1 MTNPACTS
9 RSSIIAVRAGSQ
21 PLHRGAISSE
31 SDNSSGE
38 PLVDTVFRPDDLPT
52 REVIANPYP
61 AYRELREQS
70 PFNYIDIPAG
80 TVPGIEG
87 AIRGWALMKHA
98 DVYSVLRDHERF
110 SSAHNPLVG
119 KAFPPLV
126 LILDDPPRHTRFRR
140 LVNKTF
146 TLKRIE
152 ALTPWI
158 AEVANELLDDAG
170 HGEVDIV
177 ERYTIPLPVKVI
189 AKLLG
194 IPGQDHETF
203 KQWSDAFL
211 SLVSMDNNDRMASI
225 QEMVSYFGKMAAARR
240 AHGAEDLITALVEA
254 EVEGEKLEEWE
265 ILGFCML
272 LLIAGNE
279 TITNLM
285 GNMFN
290 LLAARPELWRKLR
303 ADRNLVEPV
312 IEETLRYESP
322 VHRLS
327 RAATTDV
334 ELSGVRI
341 PAGDLVV
348 VYFAAANRDPA
359 EFPNPDE
366 FRLDRDLRNH
376 VAFGMGIHYC
386 LGAPLARAE
395 ARISLNA
402 FLDRFSSIKAGQ
414 EAEAAVRQT
423 MTPVVFGFERLP
435 LMLQQ

>member
-1 MTNPACTS
+1 
-9 RSSIIAVRAGSQ
+9 
-21 PLHRGAISSE
+21 
-31 SDNSSGE
+31 
-38 PLVDTVFRPDDLPT
+38 VDTVITPDYLST
-52 REVIANPYP
+52 REVVADPYP
-61 AYRELREQS
+61 AYRQLRDQS
-70 PFNYIDIPAG
+70 PFNYLDLPAG

-87 AIRGWALMKHA
+87 PLRSWALMKYA
-98 DVYSVLRDHERF
+98 DVYSVLRDHEHF
-110 SSAHNPLVG
+110 SSARNPLVG

-158 AEVANELLDDAG
+158 TSVANELLDLAG
-170 HGEVDIV
+170 RGEVEVV

-189 AKLLG
+189 ARLLG
-194 IPGQDHETF
+194 IPGDDYETF
-203 KQWSDAFL
+203 KHWSDAFL
-211 SLVSMDNNDRMASI
+211 SLLSMDNNQRMASI
-225 QEMVSYFGKMAAARR
+225 QEMVEYFGKIAAARR
-240 AHGAEDLITALVEA
+240 SQGADDLITALVEA

-279 TITNLM
+279 TTTNLM
-285 GNMFN
+285 GNVFN
-290 LLAARPELWRKLR
+290 LLARRPELWQQLR
-303 ADRNLVEPV
+303 ADRSLVDTV
-312 IEETLRYESP
+312 IEETLRYEGP
-322 VHRLS
+322 VQRLG

-334 ELSGVRI
+334 EISGVRI
-341 PAGDLVV
+341 PAGNLVT
-348 VYFAAANRDPA
+348 VYFAAANRDPK

-376 VAFGMGIHYC
+376 LAFGMGIHYC

-395 ARISLNA
+395 AKVSLNA
-402 FLDRFSSIKAGQ
+402 FLDRFAVIKPGQ
-414 EAEAAVRQT
+414 ASAFRQT

-435 LMLQQ
+435 LVLESEG